1 MSTLKR
7 KTYHHGDLR
16 AALLEAADAM
26 LDEEDAGAI
35 SLREV
40 ARRAGVSATA
50 TYRHFQDKQALLA
63 ALAVKGFMDFG
74 KAILQATKNAENP
87 LAAIG
92 QAYVRFALERPGR
105 FRLMYGP
112 AITDRSKHPELQ
124 TVLQRIQQ
132 GFAKNLEDRKDLG
145 EDSAVASLRL
155 WCMVHGLSQLLL
167 DGMLQGHD
175 PVQLAQAI
183 TAPNKPAKQ

>member
-16 AALLEAADAM
+16 ASLMEAADVM
-26 LDEEDAGAI
+26 LDEEDAGTI

-50 TYRHFQDKQALLA
+50 AYRHFQDKQALLA
-63 ALAVKGFMDFG
+63 ALAAKGFTDFG
-74 KAILQATKNAENP
+74 KAIMQATKDAENP

-124 TVLQRIQQ
+124 MVLQGIQQ
-132 GFAKNLEDRKDLG
+132 GFAKNLEGRNDLG

-175 PVQLAQAI
+175 PEQLARAI
-183 TAPNKPAKQ
+183 TSPKRSDK